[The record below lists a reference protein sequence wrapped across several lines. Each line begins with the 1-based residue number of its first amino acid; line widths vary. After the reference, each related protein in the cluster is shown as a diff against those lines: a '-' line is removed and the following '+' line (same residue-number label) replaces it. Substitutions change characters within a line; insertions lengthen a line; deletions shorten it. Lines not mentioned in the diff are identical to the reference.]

1 MTGLLHRLGSAFVAP
16 DADRA
21 ERSSVA
27 AAAPSIAILCR
38 PADAAAIGGAAA
50 LELARASRASHA
62 VVCLWGAA
70 PAAARAPAS
79 PAARRAAS
87 LLRERGHAA
96 VATGRVVRVRLA
108 DGPEEA
114 AAEATRA
121 AAACA
126 KTPIALVL
134 AGPREASVDALL
146 PRHDRVLVASA
157 GPDVATAD
165 LAATML
171 AASVPTRTIAV
182 PPAPAARFAAA
193 TGVAA
198 SRAMREALAPAL
210 EGLA

>member
-27 AAAPSIAILCR
+27 AVAPSIAILCR

-70 PAAARAPAS
+70 AAARVPAS

-87 LLRERGHAA
+87 LLRERGYAA

-146 PRHDRVLVASA
+146 ARHDRVLVASA

-182 PPAPAARFAAA
+182 PPAPAARLAAA

>member
-27 AAAPSIAILCR
+27 AVAPSIAILCR

-70 PAAARAPAS
+70 AAARVPAS

-146 PRHDRVLVASA
+146 ARHDRVLVASA

-182 PPAPAARFAAA
+182 PPAPAARLAAA